1 MFHLRS
7 PGGTRTRRRALLV
20 SLPIPR
26 SPSLDIFLPLLA
38 VRAAVG
44 RRARVQTRLLLML
57 ERRVVGLLRAVR
69 LFHVRMM
76 PASRMSRAHH
86 PIHQVAALLCT
97 LGGGRITATPHNHA
111 STTRHPLFKKK
122 KKKQISFFLFQLILD
137 K

>member
-44 RRARVQTRLLLML
+44 RRARRVQTRLLLML
-57 ERRVVGLLRAVR
+57 ERRVVGLLGAVR

-122 KKKQISFFLFQLILD
+122 KKSKFLFFPFN
-137 K
+137 